1 MNPRWMQGLVASGCV
16 WLGASLASGA
26 DYPTRPIRLIVGFPP
41 GAQSDSVA
49 RLIGGELSTLLRQ
62 PVVIDNRGGASGA
75 IGAELAARA
84 PADGYTLLL
93 GSITNLAIAPLV
105 IPHLGYDSLR
115 DFAAIR
121 RFARVPLVVA
131 VNSKIPVTTLGELVD
146 YARTHPGELTCATGA
161 PSTQLAIQML
171 MNFSATDILHVPYK
185 GTAAAAADVASGH
198 VSLTIAD
205 LAALAPHAQSGR
217 IRLLAT
223 TSPKRLRAAADLPTA
238 IEQGFTG
245 DAVFI
250 WQAIVVPRDTPAD
263 VVATLRSALFKVV
276 SAPGFSEQ
284 LERMG
289 FEAVEED
296 PAEFPAMLKA
306 EIERF
311 RPMVKQA
318 GIGADPP

>member
-1 MNPRWMQGLVASGCV
+1 MRVIFAIIAALLAAATGPVHGQAWPNKPITLVV
-16 WLGASLASGA
+16 
-26 DYPTRPIRLIVGFPP
+26 PFPP
-41 GAQSDSVA
+41 GGGTDAFARPLSVQLA
-49 RLIGGELSTLLRQ
+49 KQLGR
-62 PVVIDNRGGASGA
+62 PVIIDNRGGASGA

-105 IPHLGYDSLR
+105 IPHLRYDSLR

-121 RFARVPLVVA
+121 RFARVPLVVG

-161 PSTQLAIQML
+161 PSTQLAIQL
-171 MNFSATDILHVPYK
+171 LTNFSATDILHVPYK
-185 GTAAAAADVASGH
+185 GTAAAVADVASGH

-223 TSPKRLRAAADLPTA
+223 TSPKRLRAAAGLPTA

-245 DAVFI
+245 EAVSI

-306 EIERF
+306 EIERL
-311 RPMVKQA
+311 RPLVKQA
-318 GIGADPP
+318 GIRADPP